1 MLRLSC
7 RTGLVVFLVS
17 LQGMSWA
24 QMSKLNTQSDLSRAQ
39 VEGDR
44 KAQEEYFDGKVRN
57 CESAF
62 AVSEC
67 LTQVRLQRL
76 AALAVLN
83 RLERQLNDSDRSQL
97 AEQQLEISRRKQ
109 SEHTAKLI
117 DQERGS
123 NKSKDAN
130 QSIPILVKS
139 SGAPLVLRAEP
150 STQLSSAQ
158 RLHNRQ
164 DFQRKQDEAQERRK
178 AAIARLK
185 VNTKPA
191 APLPVPP

>member
-1 MLRLSC
+1 MLRSRC
-7 RTGLVVFLVS
+7 CTGLVVFLVS

-24 QMSKLNTQSDLSRAQ
+24 QMSQLNTQSDPSRAQ
-39 VEGDR
+39 IEGDR
-44 KAQEEYFDGKVRN
+44 KAQAEYFDGKVRN
-57 CESAF
+57 CESGF

-76 AALAVLN
+76 AALAALN

-109 SEHTAKLI
+109 TEHTAKLI
-117 DQERGS
+117 EQARGS
-123 NKSKDAN
+123 NKPKGAD

-139 SGAPLVLRAEP
+139 SGATLVPRTEP

-158 RLHNRQ
+158 RLQNSQ

-185 VNTKPA
+185 VNAKTA
-191 APLPVPP
+191 APLPVAP

>member
-1 MLRLSC
+1 MLRLNC

-24 QMSKLNTQSDLSRAQ
+24 QMSQLNTQSDLSRAQ
-39 VEGDR
+39 VKGER
-44 KAQEEYFDGKVRN
+44 NAQTEYFDGKVRN

-76 AALAVLN
+76 AVLAVLN
-83 RLERQLNDSDRSQL
+83 RHERQLNDSDRSQL

-109 SEHTAKLI
+109 TEHTAKLI
-117 DQERGS
+117 EQARGS
-123 NKSKDAN
+123 NKPKGAD
-130 QSIPILVKS
+130 QSIPTLVKS
-139 SGAPLVLRAEP
+139 SGAKLVPRAEP

-158 RLHNRQ
+158 RLQNSQ
-164 DFQRKQDEAQERRK
+164 DFQRKQDEAKERRK
-178 AAIARLK
+178 AAIARFK
-185 VNTKPA
+185 RNTKPA